1 MKDEEKPLTSDDD
14 RREFMESAAQL
25 PKAHIDMVVRSNM
38 GVLPTPLYPAVP
50 DEKRERDTD

>member
-1 MKDEEKPLTSDDD
+1 MKDEKKPLTSDED

-25 PKAHIDMVVRSNM
+25 PKAHIDMMVRSNM

-50 DEKRERDTD
+50 DGRRERDRD